1 MKVLFLDID
10 GVLNNDATT
19 EKSPDG
25 YTGIDDSLVERLAK
39 VIKELE
45 LTIVLTSTWKDD
57 WSDKKPDGLY
67 LDAKFMAQG
76 LKVTG
81 RTFDASSSKRGS
93 GIRDYLSN
101 HEVESYVIVDDM
113 DFSDFTD
120 ELLDHFVMTNPVT
133 GLSDTDIDEIRKII
147 RKETNV

>member
-57 WSDKKPDGLY
+57 WINKKPDGLY
-67 LDAKFMAQG
+67 LDAKMEKHDIQI
-76 LKVTG
+76 LN
-81 RTFDASSSKRGS
+81 RTFDTSESKRGS
-93 GIRDYLSN
+93 GIRTYLSQN
-101 HEVESYVIVDDM
+101 DIESYVIVDDN

-133 GLSDTDIDEIRKII
+133 GLSDADIVAIKKIVK
-147 RKETNV
+147 KEKNT